1 MTVPPSKVGLSF
13 GGGYGLLSTHPVIET
28 LIYADLPCCF
38 TRLCVLALDL
48 QVTGG
53 IID

>member
-13 GGGYGLLSTHPVIET
+13 GGGYGLLSTHLFTEAV
-28 LIYADLPCCF
+28 IYADLPYCF